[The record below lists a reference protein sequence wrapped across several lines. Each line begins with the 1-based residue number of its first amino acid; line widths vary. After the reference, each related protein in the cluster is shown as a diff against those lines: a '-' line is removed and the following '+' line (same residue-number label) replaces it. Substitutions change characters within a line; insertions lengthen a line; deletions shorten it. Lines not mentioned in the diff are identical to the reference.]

1 MSNIEMT
8 HTQAV
13 HRMKDIQDELE
24 RLNAKEGPLS
34 PEDEQYWGELVIE
47 GDEVAEHAK
56 SQERQADLSNF
67 AVKVKAAPRAGLRI
81 ERGAEQGSDNG
92 ELDRDILGDPSSVE
106 ERQWRNPWDL
116 SQVRTFNRSQEEV
129 GSELRGRALSA
140 IELAPGMNASR
151 REAATNII
159 ETFDNARGDI
169 ARMALYTSSPVYV
182 RAFNKAARGLT
193 ATFTSEEQ
201 EAVSRAMSLTDAS
214 GGYLVPFQ
222 LDPTVIITSAGTRN
236 DIRQVARQVV
246 ATGDAWNGVSSG
258 SVTWS
263 WDAEAAE
270 VSDDTTTFAQPTIP
284 IYKGAGF
291 VPISQEALADEANV
305 AAEVGKLLLFG
316 KETLERTAFA
326 TGSGSAQPTGIVTAL
341 TGSGS
346 ETNAATDDTF
356 AIADVY
362 TIQGGL
368 PARYRENASWLA
380 NNSIYNLIR
389 RFDTNGGAGL
399 WTTLGNDRPNE
410 LLGRRALEAEA
421 MDSTVTTTGAVSNMI
436 LIFGDFENYVIADRI
451 GVSVQFIPQLFHT
464 GNNRPSGSSGWYA
477 TFRMGADS
485 VNDDGFRMLDVPSAA

>member
-1 MSNIEMT
+1 MSKIEMT

-24 RLNAKEGPLS
+24 RLNQKEGALS
-34 PEDEQYWGELVIE
+34 PEDEQYWSELVTE

-56 SQERQADLSNF
+56 ALERQSDLSTF
-67 AVKVKAAPRAGLRI
+67 SLKVKAAPRSGVRV
-81 ERGAEQGSDNG
+81 ERGTEFGSDGG

-106 ERQWRNPWDL
+106 ERKYRNPWDL
-116 SQVRTFNRSQEEV
+116 SQVKTFGRSNEDV
-129 GSELRGRALSA
+129 GAEIRSRALSA
-140 IELAPGMNASR
+140 IEIAPGMNASR

-159 ETFDNARGDI
+159 ETFDNGRGDI
-169 ARMALYTSSPVYV
+169 ARMALYTSSPTYV
-182 RAFNKAARGLT
+182 RAFNKAAAGM
-193 ATFTSEEQ
+193 ASTFTVEEQ
-201 EAVSRAMSLTDAS
+201 EAVSRAMSLTDAA

-246 ATGDAWNGVSSG
+246 ATGDTWNGVSSG
-258 SVTWS
+258 AVSWS

-270 VSDDTTTFAQPTIP
+270 VSDDATTFAQPSIP

-326 TGSGSAQPTGIVTAL
+326 TGSGSAQPTGLVTAL

-346 ETNAATDDTF
+346 EVNAATDDVF

-362 TIQGGL
+362 TVQGGL

-399 WTTLGNDRPNE
+399 WTTLGNDRPAE

-421 MDSTVTTTGAVSNMI
+421 MDSTVTTSGAVSNYI

-451 GVSVQFIPQLFHT
+451 GVTVQFIPQLFHT
-464 GNNRPSGSSGWYA
+464 SNNRPSGQSGWYA